1 MKKKKKELTIQMELI
16 SRPTQLDNQT
26 SSDGVRIRLTMNL
39 TSFSRNLIKILTL
52 KEKAIKLCKT
62 KPLKNKSG

>member
-26 SSDGVRIRLTMNL
+26 SSDGVRIGLTMTL

-52 KEKAIKLCKT
+52 KEEAIKLCKT